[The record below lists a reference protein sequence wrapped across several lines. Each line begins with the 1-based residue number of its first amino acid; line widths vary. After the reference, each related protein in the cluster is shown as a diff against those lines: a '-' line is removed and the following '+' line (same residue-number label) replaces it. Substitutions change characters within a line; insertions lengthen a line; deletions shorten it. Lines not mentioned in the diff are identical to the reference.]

1 MRQSQER
8 QDWDEAGMLG
18 NRDLTV
24 ALVIEA
30 HAGHW
35 TCGDQTCDNACEV
48 RISLAQALSPTCFR
62 MCQKAEP
69 DPLNQL
75 VMLRPGPLPP

>member
-1 MRQSQER
+1 MVSRHCRLPIAQPLPDNLGPLDLNTGLQER

-35 TCGDQTCDNACEV
+35 T
-48 RISLAQALSPTCFR
+48 
-62 MCQKAEP
+62 
-69 DPLNQL
+69 
-75 VMLRPGPLPP
+75 

>member
-1 MRQSQER
+1 MWQSQER

-35 TCGDQTCDNACEV
+35 TACEV

-62 MCQKAEP
+62 MRAHI
-69 DPLNQL
+69 
-75 VMLRPGPLPP
+75 